1 MDIKRMNVIKE
12 TISRNGEKS
21 YKDGEKE
28 LDILD
33 VINYSNNFS
42 NPFVKNVLMGAI
54 NLLIHMNI
62 DDYSYMLNYEILIE
76 NQEINVEEIL
86 EIFFN
91 GMTREECLKKY
102 SKDICSYIG
111 DILQREGRLDIYLF
125 ECMFKDYNQCQ
136 INYDYVLNY
145 VVKDIIES
153 TYYLIVN
160 KKHSL
165 FDFIMTI
172 ALK

>member
-12 TISRNGEKS
+12 TISRNDDGS
-21 YKDGEKE
+21 YKDEEKE
-28 LDILD
+28 LNILD
-33 VINYSNNFS
+33 VIDYSNNFG

-54 NLLIHMNI
+54 NLLNHMKI

-76 NQEINVEEIL
+76 SNYISIEEIL

-91 GMTREECLKKY
+91 GLTREECFKKY

-111 DILQREGRLDIYLF
+111 NILQREGRLDIYLF
-125 ECMFKDYNQCQ
+125 ECMFKDYNKCQ

-172 ALK
+172 